1 MLGNINLIDVFCD
14 VIDNYGDAGVCLR
27 FCRDISRRNI
37 FVNLICNNVNIL
49 NDITNT
55 EDKKNQFI
63 KIKEWPS
70 EKDNYAPADVI
81 IQAFSVR
88 LPSFIYT
95 SIKNKKSLVVNL
107 EYLTAEKFA
116 EDCHMLP
123 SYSEGIESFFFFPG
137 FTRKTGG
144 LIIEDEL
151 LRKIKKS
158 GKSNKLREISLFSY
172 ENAQVRN
179 FIDRINDDME
189 YAVNVF
195 EGKAL
200 DNINNE
206 FGVNLKPGQKFNYRN
221 IEFNCINMVSQDEY
235 DDILCSSDINLV
247 RGEDSIARAMI
258 IGKPFLWNIYPQDGN
273 YHENKINAL
282 FDRMNEFCDDKNSVE
297 ILRNITLSYN
307 GLSDYLKNFD
317 FKDFFEDWKKISLQW
332 SLHIQSLGN
341 LTDNFLEFLYKKVNQ
356 K

>member
-1 MLGNINLIDVFCD
+1 MIDIFCD

-49 NDITNT
+49 NAITNT

-63 KIKEWPS
+63 KISEWPS
-70 EKDNYAPADVI
+70 ENSNYEPANVI

-88 LPSFIYT
+88 LPPFIYT
-95 SIKNKKSLVVNL
+95 SIRNKKSLVVNL

-137 FTRKTGG
+137 FTTKTGG
-144 LIIEDEL
+144 LIIEDNL
-151 LRKIKKS
+151 LEKIKKA
-158 GKSNKLREISLFSY
+158 NTDNAVREISLFSY
-172 ENAQVRN
+172 ENARVRN
-179 FIDRINDDME
+179 FIDRISS
-189 YAVNVF
+189 VKSSKINVF

-206 FGVNLKPGQKFNYRN
+206 FGVNLRPGQKFIYRN
-221 IEFNCINMVSQDEY
+221 IEFNCVNMVSQDQY
-235 DDILCSSDINLV
+235 DDVLCNSDINLV

-282 FDRMNEFCDDKNSVE
+282 FDRMSEFCDDKDSVE
-297 ILRNITLSYN
+297 ILRNVTLSYN
-307 GLSDYLKNFD
+307 GLSDYLNHFD
-317 FKDFFEDWKKISLQW
+317 FEDFFEDWKRISLQW
-332 SLHIQSLGN
+332 SRHIQSLGN
-341 LTDNFLEFLYKKVNQ
+341 LTDNFLHFLYKKVNQ